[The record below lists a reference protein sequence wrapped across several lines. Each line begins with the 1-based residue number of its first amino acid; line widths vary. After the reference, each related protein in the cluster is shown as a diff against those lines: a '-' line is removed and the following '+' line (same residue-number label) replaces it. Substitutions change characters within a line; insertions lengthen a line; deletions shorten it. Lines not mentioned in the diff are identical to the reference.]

1 MMVTIH
7 LSAGFSPPS
16 GMLQPGGYQIPP
28 PQHLYS
34 GGGRHQPSSAP
45 PQLQQ
50 GMTKC
55 VHTLS
60 CTAMFVSKL
69 TVIFPGLPSQQH
81 QYMKPHSISSLYLII
96 YQCMYH
102 VATIVEQNEQGN

>member
-1 MMVTIH
+1 MIIRIH

-28 PQHLYS
+28 PQHLYNGV
-34 GGGRHQPSSAP
+34 GGHQPSFTP
-45 PQLQQ
+45 PQIQQ

-55 VHTLS
+55 VRTLS
-60 CTAMFVSKL
+60 CTALLFVSKL
-69 TVIFPGLPSQQH
+69 MVIFSGLPSQQD
-81 QYMKPHSISSLYLII
+81 QYVKANSISYLYLTI

-102 VATIVEQNEQGN
+102 VATIVEQNE

>member
-1 MMVTIH
+1 MIVTIH

-16 GMLQPGGYQIPP
+16 GMLQPGGYRIPP

-34 GGGRHQPSSAP
+34 RVGEHQPSSAST
-45 PQLQQ
+45 QLQQ

-60 CTAMFVSKL
+60 CTAVLFVSKL
-69 TVIFPGLPSQQH
+69 MIIFSGLPSQQD
-81 QYMKPHSISSLYLII
+81 QYVKAHSISSLYLTS
-96 YQCMYH
+96 MH
-102 VATIVEQNEQGN
+102 VPCSNHCRTE

>member
-1 MMVTIH
+1 MIVTIH

-16 GMLQPGGYQIPP
+16 GMLQPGSYQIPP
-28 PQHLYS
+28 LYS
-34 GGGRHQPSSAP
+34 GVGGHQPSSIP

-50 GMTKC
+50 GMTQC

-60 CTAMFVSKL
+60 CIAMLFVSKL
-69 TVIFPGLPSQQH
+69 TVIFSDLPSQQD
-81 QYMKPHSISSLYLII
+81 QYMKAHSISSLYLTI

-102 VATIVEQNEQGN
+102 VATIEEQNE